1 MPVSRLF
8 HAVLMLGL
16 FAAGVTAASGS
27 LTRAALAA
35 NPPHNDC
42 LSKAEQRAA
51 VADHRAIRLGQAI
64 KFRRARG
71 HHAELV
77 RARLC
82 RHGNGLIY
90 VLTLLGHS
98 GKVIRETVDAAN
110 GEPINAH

>member
-1 MPVSRLF
+1 MPVSPVF
-8 HAVLMLGL
+8 PAVCVLAIL
-16 FAAGVTAASGS
+16 ASG
-27 LTRAALAA
+27 AIAVPAQGA
-35 NPPHNDC
+35 DAPHRVC
-42 LSKAEQRAA
+42 LSKAEQRTA
-51 VADHRAIRLGQAI
+51 VADHQAIRLGQAM

-82 RHGNGLIY
+82 RHDDRLVY

-110 GEPINAH
+110 GEPINGH

>member
-8 HAVLMLGL
+8 PAVVLFGL
-16 FAAGVTAASGS
+16 LAGP
-27 LTRAALAA
+27 ALAA
-35 NPPHNDC
+35 DSPQHGC
-42 LSKAEQRAA
+42 LNKAEQRAA
-51 VADHRAIRLGQAI
+51 VADRKAIPLGQAI
-64 KFRRARG
+64 KSRRARG

-82 RHGNGLIY
+82 RHGDGLVY

-110 GEPINAH
+110 GELINGR

>member
-8 HAVLMLGL
+8 FSAMMLGL
-16 FAAGVTAASGS
+16 
-27 LTRAALAA
+27 LAA
-35 NPPHNDC
+35 PAMAAAPPHDAC
-42 LSKAEQRAA
+42 LNKAEQRAA
-51 VADHRAIRLGQAI
+51 VADHEAISLGHVI

-82 RHGNGLIY
+82 HHDSRLVY
-90 VLTLLGHS
+90 RLTLLGRS

-110 GEPINAH
+110 GEPINGH